1 MGSIADSGRS
11 VRRDHRHFP
20 DSGARGVL
28 PDGYTASQAFIRP
41 SGVGMRQVIASL
53 GAALAVTLFSPG
65 TLAGG
70 EVRVTV
76 QGADGTPVEHAAVVL
91 RGPEDAWE
99 PPEESEAIIDQIDRE
114 FVPPAI
120 SVPVNTRVL
129 FPNQDDIR
137 HHVYSFSSAKSFEL
151 PLYKGMPARP
161 IRFPRPGI
169 VTIGCNIHDW
179 MIAHIYVVD
188 AAIHGLTDA
197 EGVWEAAHVPSGRYG
212 VEIWHH
218 GMDEERQAMDEIR
231 VEPGEPVGLDVTVQ
245 IDSRP
250 APRRRGT
257 VPGYR

>member
-1 MGSIADSGRS
+1 
-11 VRRDHRHFP
+11 
-20 DSGARGVL
+20 
-28 PDGYTASQAFIRP
+28 
-41 SGVGMRQVIASL
+41 MRQMIALL
-53 GAALAVTLFSPG
+53 GALLGVMLISPG
-65 TLAGG
+65 ALAGG

-76 QGADGTPVEHAAVVL
+76 QGADGAGVEHAAIVL

-99 PPEESEAIIDQIDRE
+99 PPSDNEATIDQIDRE

-120 SVPVNTRVL
+120 SIPVNTRVL

-161 IRFPRPGI
+161 IRFPQPGI

-197 EGVWEAAHVPSGRYG
+197 EGVWAAADVPAGRYR
-212 VEIWHH
+212 VEVWHH
-218 GMDEERQAMDEIR
+218 GLDEERQTTGEIR
-231 VEPGEPVGLDVTVQ
+231 VEPGTEVDLEVSVEVA
-245 IDSRP
+245 SRP